1 MKTSLRLGEQ
11 LLILFPPG
19 IITIGEDNRL
29 VLNMTSSFFYL
40 LCCSVAKLCL
50 ILCDPMDYSI
60 PGSSVL
66 HYLLNL
72 LKFMSILS
80 VMLYNYDILFQPFLL
95 LPSLFPSIRVF
106 FNELA
111 LCIRWPK
118 YWIFSFSNSPSNEYS
133 GLTSFVIDRF
143 DLLAVQMTVKSLLQ
157 HHSSKT
163 SILHGSSFTLA

>member
-1 MKTSLRLGEQ
+1 MIILEERGFLTVKTSLRLGEQ

-80 VMLYNYDILFQPFLL
+80 VMLYNYVILFHPFLL

-106 FNELA
+106 ANGSA
-111 LCIRWPK
+111 LHIKWPRVLE
-118 YWIFSFSNSPSNEYS
+118 F
-133 GLTSFVIDRF
+133 
-143 DLLAVQMTVKSLLQ
+143 QLQ
-157 HHSSKT
+157 HQ
-163 SILHGSSFTLA
+163 SFQ